1 MSEETQQRS
10 LSTSAA
16 RPLATTTKTVPQM
29 EAITPRYLLRA
40 LPWVEVEAGAYR
52 VNRHRSFTIGD
63 GLISTEFDGDNARVF
78 SEDLRELA
86 LLIDADP
93 ALLSALGESFRQETF
108 EPGDVITELGTAADR
123 LYVVAHGKVERW
135 GATKFGEDALIDVLG
150 EGDYFDED
158 AWVGERQWLHRIK
171 ALTHCVLLVVERS
184 RLTELAERDAQL
196 AGRLEA
202 LAQSNGK
209 RPGDS
214 PIELMAGHAGEPEL
228 PQTFVDYEEF
238 PREYEMSIVQTVL
251 RVHKR
256 VSDLYNEP
264 MSQVTEQTRLTMEAL
279 REQQERQMLHHPEFG
294 LLHNVSVKQRV
305 RTRTGPP
312 TPDDLDELLTR
323 VWKRPAF
330 FLAHPRAIAAFGREC
345 TRRGVP
351 PVIMDVYGSP
361 KLTWRGVPL
370 LPSDKLD
377 INGTTDGAVGTTSIV
392 LMRVGEGERGVVGL
406 RPAAVPDEVE
416 PGMAVCAMGVD
427 RRALTS
433 YLMTAY
439 FSVAV
444 LVNDA
449 IAVLE
454 DVDVAKYHDYD

>member
-52 VNRHRSFTIGD
+52 VNRHRSFTVGD
-63 GLISTEFDGDNARVF
+63 GLISTEFDGNDARVF
-78 SEDLRELA
+78 SEDLREMA
-86 LLIDADP
+86 LLTDADSE
-93 ALLSALGESFRQETF
+93 LLSALGASFGQETF
-108 EPGDVITELGTAADR
+108 EPGEIITEPGTDADR
-123 LYVVAHGKVERW
+123 LYVIAHGKVERW
-135 GATKFGEDALIDVLG
+135 GATKYGQDALIDVLG

-158 AWVGERQWLHRIK
+158 AWVGERQWRHRIK
-171 ALTHCVLLVVERS
+171 AATHCVLLVLARA

-196 AGRLEA
+196 GERLEA
-202 LAQSNGK
+202 LAESNGR

-214 PIELMAGHAGEPEL
+214 PIDLMAGHLGEVEL
-228 PQTFVDYEEF
+228 PQTFVDYEES

-251 RVHKR
+251 RVHTR
-256 VSDLYNEP
+256 VSDLYNQP

-279 REQQERQMLHHPEFG
+279 REQQERQMLHHPDYG
-294 LLHNVSVKQRV
+294 LLNNVSVKQRV

-351 PVIMDVYGSP
+351 PAIMDVYGSP

-377 INGTTDGAVGTTSIV
+377 IDGTTDGSVGTTRIV

-416 PGMAVCAMGVD
+416 PGMAVKAMGVD

-433 YLMTAY
+433 YLLTAY

-454 DVDVAKYHDYD
+454 NVDVAKYYDYD

>member
-1 MSEETQQRS
+1 MSEDTQRS
-10 LSTSAA
+10 LSPAAA

-52 VNRHRSFTIGD
+52 VNRHRSFTVGD
-63 GLISTEFDGDNARVF
+63 GLIGTEFDGDDARVF
-78 SEDLRELA
+78 SEDLREMA
-86 LLIDADP
+86 LLTDADS
-93 ALLSALGESFRQETF
+93 ALLSALGESFGQETF
-108 EPGDVITELGTAADR
+108 EPGAIITEPGTDADR
-123 LYVVAHGKVERW
+123 LYVIAHGKVERW
-135 GATKFGEDALIDVLG
+135 GATKYGEEALIDVLA
-150 EGDYFDED
+150 EGDYFDGE
-158 AWVGERQWLHRIK
+158 AWVGEQQWRHRVK
-171 ALTHCVLLVVERS
+171 AVTHCVLLALERA
-184 RLTELAERDAQL
+184 RLTELVARDQQL
-196 AGRLEA
+196 AARFKE
-202 LAQSNGK
+202 LAASNGR

-214 PIELMAGHAGEPEL
+214 PIDLMSGHAGEPEL
-228 PQTFVDYEEF
+228 PQTFVDYEEV

-251 RVHKR
+251 RVHTR

-264 MSQVTEQTRLTMEAL
+264 MSQVTQQTRLTMEAL
-279 REQQERQMLHHPEFG
+279 REQQERQMLHHPDYG
-294 LLHNVSVKQRV
+294 LLNNVSVKQRV
-305 RTRTGPP
+305 RTRSGPP

-351 PVIMDVYGSP
+351 PAIMDVYGSP

-377 INGTTDGAVGTTSIV
+377 VNGTTDGSVGTTSIV
-392 LMRVGEGERGVVGL
+392 LMRVGEDERGVVGL

-416 PGMAVCAMGVD
+416 PGMAVRAMGVD

-433 YLMTAY
+433 YLLTAY

-454 DVDVAKYHDYD
+454 NVDVAKYHDYD

>member
-1 MSEETQQRS
+1 
-10 LSTSAA
+10 
-16 RPLATTTKTVPQM
+16 M

-40 LPWVEVEAGAYR
+40 LPWVEVQAGAYR
-52 VNRHRSFTIGD
+52 VNRHRSFTVGD
-63 GLISTEFDGDNARVF
+63 GLITTEFDGNDARVF
-78 SEDLRELA
+78 SEDLREIA
-86 LLIDADP
+86 LLTDADP
-93 ALLSALGESFRQETF
+93 ALLLALGASFDQETF
-108 EPGDVITELGTAADR
+108 EPGEIITEPGADADR
-123 LYVVAHGKVERW
+123 LYVIAHGRVERW
-135 GATKFGEDALIDVLG
+135 GATKYGEDALIDVLG
-150 EGDYFDED
+150 EGDFFDED
-158 AWVGERQWLHRIK
+158 AWVGEQQWRHRVK
-171 ALTHCVLLVVERS
+171 AATHCVLLVLRRA
-184 RLTELAERDAQL
+184 RLTELAARDAQL
-196 AGRLEA
+196 AVRLEE
-202 LAQSNGK
+202 LADSNGR
-209 RPGDS
+209 RPGDR
-214 PIELMAGHAGEPEL
+214 PIELMAGHTGEVEL

-251 RVHKR
+251 RVHTR

-279 REQQERQMLHHPEFG
+279 REQQERQMLQHPDYG

-305 RTRTGPP
+305 QTRSGPP

-351 PVIMDVYGSP
+351 PAIMDVCGSP

-377 INGTTDGAVGTTSIV
+377 VNGTTDGSVGTTSIV

-416 PGMAVCAMGVD
+416 PGMAVRAMGVD

-433 YLMTAY
+433 YLLTAY

-454 DVDVAKYHDYD
+454 NVDVAKYYDYD

>member
-1 MSEETQQRS
+1 MAEETQRS

-16 RPLATTTKTVPQM
+16 RPLATTTKSVPQM

-40 LPWVEVEAGAYR
+40 LPWVEIDAGAYR
-52 VNRHRSFTIGD
+52 VNRHRSFTVGD
-63 GLISTEFDGDNARVF
+63 KLISTEIEGDTARVF

-86 LLIDADP
+86 LLTDAES
-93 ALLSALGESFRQETF
+93 ALLSKLGDAFSQLTC
-108 EPGDVITELGTAADR
+108 EPGDVITEPGTPADK
-123 LYVVAHGKVERW
+123 LYVIAHGKVERW
-135 GATKFGEDALIDVLG
+135 GVSKFDEDALIDVLG

-158 AWVGERQWLHRIK
+158 AWVGGHTRRYRVK
-171 ALTHCVLLVVERS
+171 ALTHCVLLVLERS
-184 RLTELAERDAQL
+184 QLIELAARDTQL
-196 AGRLEA
+196 AERLEA
-202 LAQSNGK
+202 LAHTNGK
-209 RPGDS
+209 RPGDR

-228 PQTFVDYEEF
+228 PQTFVDYDET

-251 RVHKR
+251 RVHTR

-264 MSQVTEQTRLTMEAL
+264 MHQVTEQTRLTMEAL
-279 REQQERQMLHHPEFG
+279 REQQERQMLHHPEYG
-294 LLHNVSVKQRV
+294 LLNNVSVKQRV

-351 PVIMDVYGSP
+351 PAIMDVYGSP

-377 INGTTDGAVGTTSIV
+377 VNGTTDGSIGTTSIV
-392 LMRVGEGERGVVGL
+392 LMRVGEDERGVVGL
-406 RPAAVPDEVE
+406 RPKAVPDEVE
-416 PGMAVCAMGVD
+416 PGMAVRAMGVD

-433 YLMTAY
+433 YLLTAY

-454 DVDVAKYHDYD
+454 DVDVSKYHHYD

>member
-1 MSEETQQRS
+1 MSEETQRS

-52 VNRHRSFTIGD
+52 VNRHRSFTVGD
-63 GLISTEFDGDNARVF
+63 HLISTEIDGDIARVF
-78 SEDLRELA
+78 AEDLRELA
-86 LLIDADP
+86 LLIDAEP
-93 ALLSALGESFRQETF
+93 GLLSALAESFTQETA
-108 EPGDVITELGTAADR
+108 EPGDVITEPGTAADR
-123 LYVVAHGKVERW
+123 LYVIAHGKVEVW
-135 GATKFGEDALIDVLG
+135 GASKYGDEALMDVLG

-158 AWVGERQWLHRIK
+158 AWVGEREWSYRAK
-171 ALTHCVLLVVERS
+171 AVTHCVLLVLERS
-184 RLTELAERDAQL
+184 RLTELAARDAQL
-196 AGRLEA
+196 AARLEA
-202 LAQSNGK
+202 LAQSNGH
-209 RPGDS
+209 RPGER
-214 PIELMAGHAGEPEL
+214 PIDLMAGHVGEPEL
-228 PQTFVDYEEF
+228 PQTFVDYEES

-251 RVHKR
+251 RVHTR

-264 MSQVTEQTRLTMEAL
+264 MSQVTEQTRLTMEVL
-279 REQQERQMLHHPEFG
+279 REQQERQMLNHPDFG

-370 LPSDKLD
+370 LPTDKLD
-377 INGTTDGAVGTTSIV
+377 INGTTDGSVGTTSIV

-416 PGMAVCAMGVD
+416 PGMAVRAMGVD

-454 DVDVAKYHDYD
+454 DVDVAKYHDYG